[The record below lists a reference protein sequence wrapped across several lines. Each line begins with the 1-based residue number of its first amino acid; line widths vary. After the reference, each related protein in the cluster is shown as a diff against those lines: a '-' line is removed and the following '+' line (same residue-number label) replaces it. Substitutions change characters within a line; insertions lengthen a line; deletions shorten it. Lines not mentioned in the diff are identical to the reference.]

1 MIKVFE
7 NKTYVLDN
15 ARIAE
20 PNEQVGL
27 NEQKAFESTMTYR
40 VLKAHNRSGDM
51 ENLDI
56 RFDSMGLR

>member
-27 NEQKAFESTMTYR
+27 NEQKA
-40 VLKAHNRSGDM
+40 LKKHHDIPCIKSPQPLRRY

-56 RFDSMGLR
+56 RFDSMSLR